1 MVLLFLLLSAGHH
14 KLLKVGILCP
24 SMVIRKGM
32 MGLRWAFR
40 CFMGLGVVWTGLATA
55 ARADAV
61 LLMEDP
67 VRSLEGRFTSV
78 GHSAV
83 WFDRLCSDDHVTIR
97 TCRPGERGVVVSRYP
112 GLASKQDWLA
122 MPVAEYLFSVDRL
135 EEVPASVTREQ
146 FGEMQAAFKA
156 KESPTF
162 QDEIGPKGWTQIS
175 GEAYRRRIVMV
186 RVQTTEKQDARVLAW
201 LNARRNVS
209 SFDLFYPNCAD
220 FTGDLL
226 GELFP
231 GAFHRSY
238 FFDAGIMT
246 PRQNLASLHE
256 YLARHP
262 EVPWSVS
269 VLPQVPGELPRSGHL
284 RGITEAYLKSWWFLL
299 PLDALDP
306 FELGTVTASGLLDH
320 RYRGKGGRPVGPGM
334 FFGSEV
340 VASR

>member
-1 MVLLFLLLSAGHH
+1 MKGLCSVLRG
-14 KLLKVGILCP
+14 V
-24 SMVIRKGM
+24 
-32 MGLRWAFR
+32 
-40 CFMGLGVVWTGLATA
+40 LGVVVVWAGLVSA

-67 VRSLEGRFTSV
+67 VRSLEGKFTSV

-97 TCRPGERGVVVSRYP
+97 ACRPGEQGAVVSRYP
-112 GLASKQDWLA
+112 GLTSRQDWLA
-122 MPVAEYLFSVDRL
+122 IPVAEYLFSVDR
-135 EEVPASVTREQ
+135 EQDVPASVSKEEFAQ
-146 FGEMQAAFKA
+146 MQAAFKA
-156 KESPTF
+156 KASTTF
-162 QDEIGPKGWTQIS
+162 AEDPGQKGWVQLS

-186 RVQTTEKQDARVLAW
+186 RVKTTPEQDAQMMAW

-209 SFDLFYPNCAD
+209 GFNLFYPNCAD

-231 GAFHRSY
+231 RAFHRSY

-246 PRQNLASLHE
+246 PRQNLESLHD
-256 YLARHP
+256 YLKRHP
-262 EVPWSVS
+262 QMEWSVS

-284 RGITEAYLKSWWFLL
+284 RGITEAYLKSWWFML
-299 PLDALDP
+299 PLDVLDP

-320 RYRGKGGRPVGPGM
+320 RYRGKGGVVVRPGI
-334 FFGSEV
+334 FFGEQI
-340 VASR
+340 VAAR